1 MDTCVFEEAK
11 ILTRDYSLIRTS
23 KKKWR
28 VSHKIQST
36 QDSITFPQEN
46 PNIVLISRNLLQ
58 VEGYTLKS
66 LHKRSQLRRNPHLLK
81 SILYFWNKINPFNL
95 LGISEKVYK
104 TLFDILYSKLVK
116 DSFDQQERERMVR
129 TDTGIDFAG
138 KSFLPFC
145 EFYDGIFE
153 FIDSNTRSK
162 LLSEY
167 CYFSNQLINFCED
180 SGWSDGLNLY
190 SKIHING
197 KAQVYSPWMQ
207 DILKVNKNKTQVI
220 PQMLRTSGNIRVSP
234 RLLSQ
239 KKFKPVDRDNF
250 NIRKLEKIMSE
261 KILKRRFKPDSL
273 KSPSTNLRLKIKPQD
288 RKAMTFYSN
297 YIEKI
302 SPISSLHSTSRS
314 KNSILECVIN
324 GRKNVKMQETI
335 EFF

>member
-1 MDTCVFEEAK
+1 MDHCVFEEAK
-11 ILTRDYSLIRTS
+11 ILSRDYSLIRIS

-28 VSHKIQST
+28 ISHKT
-36 QDSITFPQEN
+36 QPTQNSITFPQEN
-46 PNIVLISRNLLQ
+46 PQIVLISRNLSQ

-66 LHKRSQLRRNPHLLK
+66 LQKRCQLRRNSQLLK
-81 SILYFWNKINPFNL
+81 SILNFWNKINPFNL

-104 TLFDILYSKLVK
+104 TLFNILYSKLVK
-116 DSFDQQERERMVR
+116 DSFNQQQIETMVKV
-129 TDTGIDFAG
+129 DTGLDFAG

-167 CYFSNQLINFCED
+167 CYFVNQLINFCED

-197 KAQVYSPWMQ
+197 KSPSYAPWMQ
-207 DILKVNKNKTQVI
+207 DILKLNKSKTQII
-220 PQMLRTSGNIRVSP
+220 PKMLRTSADIRVSP
-234 RLLSQ
+234 RLLSK

-261 KILKRRFKPDSL
+261 KILKRRFKTDSL
-273 KSPSTNLRLKIKPQD
+273 KSPASTNRLKSKPHD

-302 SPISSLHSTSRS
+302 SPISSLHSVSRG
-314 KNSILECVIN
+314 KNNILECVIN
-324 GRKNVKMQETI
+324 GRKNIKVQETI